1 MAENCWKL
9 LDMAQHAYKWLET
22 AECLKWL
29 SMAVNGFKWLQT
41 AGIS

>member
-1 MAENCWKL
+1 MAENFWKL
-9 LDMAQHAYKWLET
+9 LDMAQHACKWLET
-22 AECLKWL
+22 AACLKWL